1 MGKLLER
8 LKRGREKLKSRV
20 SQTKAKLEIKAAM
33 RQQKREGQKAE
44 AEAGFE
50 KRIKEFE
57 ERQQRI
63 NRVRE
68 IQLKKA
74 KLESKILKEKAQKA
88 KSIRQIRGPLPKL
101 TTQGPILQ
109 ATRPAPGGALM
120 DFGVKKKIIRK
131 RKGPTPG
138 LGRFRVL

>member
-8 LKRGREKLKSRV
+8 LKRGREKLRDRAAISR
-20 SQTKAKLEIKAAM
+20 E
-33 RQQKREGQKAE
+33 RRENKRVTQKAE
-44 AEAGFE
+44 AEVRFE
-50 KRIKEFE
+50 QRIKEFE
-57 ERQQRI
+57 ERQGRI

-88 KSIRQIRGPLPKL
+88 KSIKQIRGPLPKL

-120 DFGVKKKIIRK
+120 DFGVQKRVIRK
-131 RKGPTPG
+131 KKGPTPG